1 MRAYVFIAVAALFPF
16 TAASQQQSTGSAASP
31 PQIRTSNGALA
42 GVALPSG
49 IKVFKGI
56 PFAGAAGA
64 RTAVATDAAAT
75 ELGGCASGRSVL
87 QISACRRGS
96 TVT

>member
-1 MRAYVFIAVAALFPF
+1 MRAYVVIAVAALFPF

-31 PQIRTSNGALA
+31 PRIRTSNGALA

-56 PFAGAAGA
+56 PFGGAAGA
-64 RTAVATDAAAT
+64 RTAVATAAAAT
-75 ELGGCASGRSVL
+75 ELGGWCVRPIGL